1 MSRALLFIVLYLS
14 VSACDDLNRPL
25 GHPQSPGASS
35 SSSSGSAA
43 SDAGAPSSSDM
54 DAAAPAPTITPQPGD
69 IQL

>member
-1 MSRALLFIVLYLS
+1 MSRALLFFVLCLW
-14 VSACDDLNRPL
+14 ACDDLNRPL

-35 SSSSGSAA
+35 SSSSSSGSAA
-43 SDAGAPSSSDM
+43 SDAGAPSSDM